1 MVRLVLVLAILVA
14 SARARAD
21 DSVALLPF
29 DTEKKL
35 ELYGQ
40 PVASEIA
47 KALTG
52 EHINV
57 VVVGAKMAVPESARL
72 IVDGTISAG
81 KGDSVHLTARIRDR
95 ATGTTVAKLAA
106 DAPAVTSIDAAEAS
120 LAKDVLQNVRD
131 QLAKKTTPPPIG
143 EPKGPDQP
151 VKAPTP
157 PAMKAIVV
165 TVAPG
170 PLQELGPA
178 ATDWAM
184 QHHRAVA
191 AAGEN
196 DFEATITLEPLA
208 YDVTEGAIPTARARV
223 RVRISDRAKTKK
235 FDRVVVTDT
244 VVGDKNIDKSK
255 LAARVA
261 REVLAIVE
269 PHMRHAVEAW
279 R

>member
-1 MVRLVLVLAILVA
+1 MVRLVLVTAVLLAA
-14 SARARAD
+14 GAARAD

-29 DTEKKL
+29 DTGKNL
-35 ELYGQ
+35 ELYGK

-57 VVVGAKMAVPESARL
+57 VVVDANMAVPQTAKL
-72 IVDGTISAG
+72 IVDGTITSG

-95 ATGTTVAKLAA
+95 ATGATVVKLAS
-106 DAPAVTSIDAAEAS
+106 DAPAVTSIDAAESA

-131 QLAKKTTPPPIG
+131 TLAKKTTPLEPPPPPH
-143 EPKGPDQP
+143 ERQP
-151 VKAPTP
+151 P
-157 PAMKAIVV
+157 PVAETHSVIVLV
-165 TVAPG
+165 GQG

-178 ATDWAM
+178 ATEWAM
-184 QHHRAVA
+184 QHHRTVA
-191 AAGEN
+191 AAGATSS
-196 DFEATITLEPLA
+196 DATIALDPLS
-208 YDVTEGAIPTARARV
+208 YEDVPGKVPMARARV
-223 RVRISDRAKTKK
+223 RVRISDRESKVR

-244 VVGDKNIDKSK
+244 VVGDNKIDKTK

-269 PHMRHAVEAW
+269 PHMRHAIEAW